1 MVLQNINPSPVTL
14 DRRDDI
20 GKTKLYLKLKSK
32 VKKEAIPIFM
42 LISLPSE
49 NISMSKLKPSQVQF
63 SELILN
69 R

>member
-1 MVLQNINPSPVTL
+1 MLENINPSPVTL

-20 GKTKLYLKLKSK
+20 GKTKLYIKLKSK
-32 VKKEAIPIFM
+32 VKRESVLIFM

>member
-1 MVLQNINPSPVTL
+1 MLENINPSPVTL

-20 GKTKLYLKLKSK
+20 GKTKLYIKLKSK
-32 VKKEAIPIFM
+32 VKRESVPIFM

>member
-1 MVLQNINPSPVTL
+1 MLENINPSPVTL